1 MEWDRMIITFNYLCG
16 VLRFHPLIVSLLF
29 FCCDFRRRCWSPRRR
44 SPQPAGLLVLSRAEC
59 GCLFVGFECG
69 WWMRWQLSG
78 DANSISSL
86 CPNRGS
92 NNLSLSSFLWLD
104 FIVDQLH
111 LLENLSTN
119 LSWSLSTI
127 WLLPSCVSKFRMR
140 NTILAPRWIVL
151 SSTTFLPPPN
161 TNLFIFC
168 VVSWFPCYPTY
179 VMFYRG
185 VLPSLMS
192 RMSWALLHLLRILG
206 TVILLTITILSWSPC
221 CF

>member
-1 MEWDRMIITFNYLCG
+1 MLILNCATRSFFPEHKLRRWANLTIDLPRHIT
-16 VLRFHPLIVSLLF
+16 
-29 FCCDFRRRCWSPRRR
+29 SP
-44 SPQPAGLLVLSRAEC
+44 
-59 GCLFVGFECG
+59 
-69 WWMRWQLSG
+69 WT
-78 DANSISSL
+78 ANLISSL

-104 FIVDQLH
+104 VIVDQLH

-119 LSWSLSTI
+119 LSWSLSTV

-161 TNLFIFC
+161 TSLFIFC
-168 VVSWFPCYPTY
+168 VVSWFPCYL
-179 VMFYRG
+179 VCIMFYLG
-185 VLPSLMS
+185 VLPSFMS
-192 RMSWALLHLLRILG
+192 RMSWGLLHLLRILG

>member
-1 MEWDRMIITFNYLCG
+1 MSLIILQVIPSLIGYIIIVLNFNGATWSFFPEHQFRRWAELMSIFLIISFRLEQQAWFRVCVLPMFPITF
-16 VLRFHPLIVSLLF
+16 RFIIPLTW
-29 FCCDFRRRCWSPRRR
+29 CRRW
-44 SPQPAGLLVLSRAEC
+44 L
-59 GCLFVGFECG
+59 
-69 WWMRWQLSG
+69 
-78 DANSISSL
+78 ITSS
-86 CPNRGS
+86 
-92 NNLSLSSFLWLD
+92 W
-104 FIVDQLH
+104 
-111 LLENLSTN
+111 NLSTN
-119 LSWSLSTI
+119 VSWSLPTI

-140 NTILAPRWIVL
+140 NTILDPRWIVL

-161 TNLFIFC
+161 TNLLVFC